1 METKQVGKSIDNMFI
16 PEISASNVA
25 GLIGLHNYKSK
36 EEVMYSLLCKNK
48 LTKELLK
55 DMESKMNRRPFD
67 QVFKDVLKDSSVAQ
81 CVRQGIDK
89 AQETEDVQAVLN
101 DVKSKV
107 DTIVQ
112 LRWIQYPKQVKDRL
126 VQEVTGVVSKQ
137 RGLKNENMI
146 LDTYEIERDVKVTE
160 RNTKMCQ
167 KAFSTFKLIGRIDG
181 YVESENRIVDSKDRT
196 RFWESVPIYDEIQL
210 RCYMNLLDAKE
221 SELIE
226 RFPDRTVR
234 HTKFMND
241 EDKWKVIEG
250 ALEKSVHEIHDALNN
265 HDLLKK
271 IIFANTVSVV

>member
-1 METKQVGKSIDNMFI
+1 MFI

-55 DMESKMNRRPFD
+55 DIESKTNRRPFD

-101 DVKSKV
+101 DVKSKAN
-107 DTIVQ
+107 TIVQ
-112 LRWIQYPKQVKDRL
+112 LRWIQYPKDVQERL
-126 VQEVTGVVSKQ
+126 VQEVAGVVSKQ
-137 RGLKNENMI
+137 RGLRNENTI
-146 LDTYEIERDVKVTE
+146 LDTYEIDRDVKVTE

-167 KAFSTFKLIGRIDG
+167 KMFPTFKLIGRIDG

-196 RFWESVPIYDEIQL
+196 RYWETVPIYDEIQL

-226 RFPDRTVR
+226 RFPNRTVR
-234 HTKFMND
+234 HTKFTND
-241 EDKWKVIEG
+241 EDKWKVIES
-250 ALEKSVHEIHDALNN
+250 ALEQSVHEINEALKD
-265 HDLLKK
+265 HTLLEK